1 MFSQI
6 AVGTRQRHPSIP
18 GLSFQLTLRSNLS
31 HRRYC
36 LPPETT
42 GADMKRI
49 VLILAAA
56 VIAVGMSSP
65 SFADG
70 SGGGMGGSE
79 QAGPKEHPKSKK
91 HKKKCKSCQS
101 SELQQVIVFS

>member
-1 MFSQI
+1 
-6 AVGTRQRHPSIP
+6 
-18 GLSFQLTLRSNLS
+18 
-31 HRRYC
+31 
-36 LPPETT
+36 
-42 GADMKRI
+42 MKRI

-91 HKKKCKSCQS
+91 HKKKKCKSCQS
-101 SELQQVIVFS
+101 SALQQVIVFS